1 MSGTQA
7 LCLIPSLALL
17 AGGFVPG
24 SALAQEYQV
33 DPGRSRSVRFV
44 SDAPIEDFEGTTELI
59 DGYVL
64 VDEGALE
71 AGDGVAGG
79 ELYFEVDLA
88 SLDTGIG
95 LRNRHMRE
103 NYLETQRFPY
113 ASYSAEIVG
122 ARADPGGGWIV
133 TATGTF
139 QVHGVGRPM
148 TTECPVFPVGDGFR
162 VRCEFQVRLP
172 DHDIEIPSLMF
183 LKINEVIELAVDF
196 HVSPAAG
203 ETTDAR

>member
-1 MSGTQA
+1 MSRA
-7 LCLIPSLALL
+7 LCLFPPLALL
-17 AGGFVPG
+17 AGGLVPVG
-24 SALAQEYQV
+24 AVAQEYQV
-33 DPGRSRSVRFV
+33 DLGRSRSVRFV

-64 VDEGALE
+64 IEEGSPG
-71 AGDGVAGG
+71 AGDAVAGG

-103 NYLETQRFPY
+103 NYLETERFPF
-113 ASYSAEIVG
+113 ASYEAEIVG
-122 ARADPGGGWIV
+122 AQVDPGGGWIV

-148 TTECPVFPVGDGFR
+148 TAECPVSPVGDGFR
-162 VRCEFQVRLP
+162 VRCEFQLRLP

-203 ETTDAR
+203 EATDAR